1 MRLYESFKLVAI
13 GTALVL
19 NCHFASSAE
28 NKSAKLMMFVPRISP
43 LPTNVEGC
51 TTTAVDL
58 SGKWQFNSAPAVDF
72 YKNTPIGWA
81 EIQVPS
87 EWAMQNFSVS
97 KNATTG
103 YSRTFKVPADWEA
116 KRIKLRCNAIYSDA
130 TLYVNGHLVGSHKG
144 GFTPFELDVTNFVL
158 FNQENRLSVAVKNET
173 MADTLA
179 SGSQYA
185 CHQLGG
191 INRKLKLVALPEVN
205 VSELYVKT
213 KFDHTFTNASLELQ
227 LGISNEGKSPSKNV
241 SVQVQLTSSEGKTV
255 RLIQNNFALI
265 TETNL
270 LSLPIV
276 NPLKWDN
283 EHPNLYVLSIKL
295 LLDGKIVETVQQKV
309 GFRQVEI
316 RNNELF
322 VNGLPVKL
330 RGSNHHEVY
339 PTTGRSLPDGI
350 ALRDIQLFREGNVN
364 LLRTC
369 HYPPDEALLQAADSL
384 GMFIECEAPF
394 CWAPGEG
401 FEELVCRQSAEMVV
415 AYRNHPSV
423 LFWSLANESSW
434 GKHFESSSQLVR
446 ELDPTRPQTFN
457 WMDSN
462 IQTSDEGFTDIANI
476 HYPVHTGP
484 AKARNYAKRPVYLG
498 EDCHLNA
505 YNRLELAT
513 DPGLRDTWGRYL
525 REMWDDID
533 STKGCLGQSIWSG
546 IDDTFYMPNGDVNG
560 YGTWGPIDGWR
571 RPKPEYWGM
580 KKGYSPVRISNS
592 DSVLVQNKTIKLHI
606 QNRQN
611 FANFSEMKLNWAIGS
626 QKGTA
631 TAQISPNAF
640 GDLLI
645 RLSKTPKAGEK
656 FALSFVDPRGFIA
669 DEFLLTIKNIQ
680 AIPKAEKLKLTTT
693 VIHYSDTIH
702 IQTGNVVWKI
712 DKKSGQFTQISNV
725 QVHGPQLM
733 VLALNSAGETQMIGP
748 EKEWTPYTEPCTKWE
763 CQSTHL
769 TTRNDTLFVTVK
781 GKCAE
786 ATGTYMYSFA
796 NGKMNISYQFTMDK
810 KVNPRQI
817 GMVFTVPAAYDHFS
831 WERNGY
837 WDVYPADHIARLKGS
852 VGASEGF
859 AATSVGPRT
868 KPAHAW
874 RLDNLPYGN
883 NDFCSTKSNV
893 ITAAVT
899 DANGNGLLI
908 DGKGKQHVRC
918 WKKDNEVSFLIAN
931 YSNGGSERFL
941 RGLAGK
947 DDRPLSV
954 GDKIS
959 GNINIGVQ
967 TTMKSDSKIK

>member
-1 MRLYESFKLVAI
+1 MRLVELLKLVVI
-13 GTALVL
+13 GTVLVF
-19 NCHFASSAE
+19 NCHFASSTESEA
-28 NKSAKLMMFVPRISP
+28 AKLMMFVPRISP
-43 LPTNVEGC
+43 LPLNVDGC
-51 TTTAVDL
+51 TTTSLDL
-58 SGKWQFNSAPAVDF
+58 TGIWQFNPAPAPDF
-72 YKNTPIGWA
+72 YKNNPIGWA

-87 EWAMQNFSVS
+87 EWVMQNFLVS

-103 YSRTFKVPADWEA
+103 YSRLFTVPSDWKA

-130 TLYVNGHLVGSHKG
+130 TLYVNGHFVGSHKG
-144 GFTPFELDVTNFVL
+144 GFTPFELDVTDFVL
-158 FNQENRLSVAVKNET
+158 FNQENKLSVAVKNET

-191 INRKLKLVALPEVN
+191 INRKLKLVALPVVN
-205 VSELYVKT
+205 VSALYVKT
-213 KFDHTFTNASLELQ
+213 KFDPTFTNASLELQ
-227 LGISNEGKSPSKNV
+227 LGITNEGKTPSKNI
-241 SVQVQLTSSEGKTV
+241 SAQVQLTGPDGKTV
-255 RLIQNNFALI
+255 SLVQNNFALT
-265 TETNL
+265 TETNNIN
-270 LSLPIV
+270 LPIV

-283 EHPNLYVLSIKL
+283 EHPNLYVLSINL
-295 LLDGKIVETVQQKV
+295 LVDGKIVETLQQKV

-316 RNNELF
+316 RNNEMF
-322 VNGLPVKL
+322 VNGLPIKL

-369 HYPPDEALLQAADSL
+369 HYPPDETLLHAADSL

-401 FEELVCRQSAEMVV
+401 YEELVCRQSAEMVV

-446 ELDPTRPQTFN
+446 ALDPTRPQTFN

-462 IQTSDEGFTDIANI
+462 IQTSEEEFTEIANI

-484 AKARNYAKRPVYLG
+484 SKARNYQTRPVYLG

-513 DPGLRDTWGRYL
+513 DPGLRDIWGRYL

-580 KKGYSPVRISNS
+580 KKGYSPVRILNS
-592 DSVLVQNKTIKLHI
+592 DNVLVQNKTIKLHV

-611 FANFSEMKLNWAIGS
+611 FANFAEMKLNWSIGS

-631 TAQISPNAF
+631 TAQISPNAS
-640 GDLLI
+640 GEVLI
-645 RLSKTPKAGEK
+645 RLFKAPKVGEK
-656 FALSFVDPRGFIA
+656 LALSFVDPRGFIA
-669 DEFLLTIKNIQ
+669 DEFLLPIQ
-680 AIPKAEKLKLTTT
+680 NRLASQKTEKLKLATT
-693 VIHYSDTIH
+693 VIQSSDTLQ
-702 IQTGNVVWKI
+702 IQSGNKSWKI
-712 DKKSGQFTQISNV
+712 NKKTGQLTSIANV
-725 QVHGPQLM
+725 TVRGPHLM
-733 VLALNSAGETQMIGP
+733 VLALNSTGETQMTGP
-748 EKEWTPYTEPCTKWE
+748 EKAWTPYTETCTKWE
-763 CQSTHL
+763 CESTNL
-769 TTRNDTLFVTVK
+769 TTRNDTVFVTVK
-781 GKCAE
+781 GKYAE
-786 ATGTYMYSFA
+786 ASGKYTFAFA
-796 NGKMNISYQFTMDK
+796 NGKMNINYQFTMDK
-810 KVNPRQI
+810 KINPRQI
-817 GMVFTVPAAYDHFS
+817 GIVFSVPAAYEHLS

-852 VGASEGF
+852 VSASEGF

-868 KPAHAW
+868 KPSHPW

-893 ITAAVT
+893 IAASVT

-908 DGKGKQHVRC
+908 NGKGKQHVRC
-918 WKKDNEVSFLIAN
+918 WKEENEVSFLIAN

-941 RGLAGK
+941 RGLANK
-947 DDRPLSV
+947 DDKPLAV
-954 GDKIS
+954 GDKITGS
-959 GNINIGVQ
+959 ATIQ
-967 TTMKSDSKIK
+967 TTIKIR